1 MARPSSSR
9 ETDPGRAVR
18 RAGTAALT
26 ALLLAA
32 LACDPGAEPEERPS
46 RPGVVVSVP
55 PQGWFVRELA
65 GDEVE
70 TTVLVPP
77 GASPALY
84 EPTLGQMRALDRA
97 SVFLTVGHPRFPFE
111 RTWGAELVRGRSHLR
126 VVSAAEGC
134 ATKPEDPHVW
144 LAPDCAASMTR
155 RLADALAGTLPE
167 RADSIRAREERLV
180 ERIAELDRELAGILG
195 PHRGRSFLV
204 FHPALGYF
212 ARAYGLEQV
221 AIEHRSAEP
230 NPIELSSVL
239 RRAREKGIHTVLVQ
253 PQFSREAAE
262 LVARELPG
270 GRLATVDPL
279 SPDWP
284 GAMRDVAEKLA
295 SSFRP
300 AGGG

>member
-1 MARPSSSR
+1 M
-9 ETDPGRAVR
+9 VR
-18 RAGTAALT
+18 RAGMAAV
-26 ALLLAA
+26 AAVVLAA
-32 LACDPGAEPEERPS
+32 VACGPGAEREGRPS

-77 GASPALY
+77 GASPSLY

-97 SVFLTVGHPRFPFE
+97 GVFLTVGHPRFPFE
-111 RTWGAELVRGRSHLR
+111 RAWGEELLGGRSHLR

-134 ATKPEDPHVW
+134 ATVPEDPHVW
-144 LAPDCAASMTR
+144 LSPDCAASMTR
-155 RLADALAGTLPE
+155 RLADALAGVLPE
-167 RADSIRAREERLV
+167 RADSIRAREERVLA
-180 ERIAELDRELAGILG
+180 RITELDRELAGILD

-253 PQFSREAAE
+253 PQFSREAAQ

-284 GAMRDVAEKLA
+284 GAMRDVATELA
-295 SSFRP
+295 ASFQTDD
-300 AGGG
+300 GG